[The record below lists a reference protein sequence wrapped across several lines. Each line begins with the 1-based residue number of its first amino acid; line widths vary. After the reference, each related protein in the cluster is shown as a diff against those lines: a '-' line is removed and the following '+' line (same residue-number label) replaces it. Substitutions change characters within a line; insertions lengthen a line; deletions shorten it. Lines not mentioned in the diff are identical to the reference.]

1 MAKDIPTVNNAILYD
16 PGSTAPAIRLDSP
29 QWSDWLETPGNTHF
43 SYALHNRAAG
53 YIDGFMT
60 VRKETRQRGGAYW
73 SAYRRRNGKLRK
85 IYIGRS
91 AALTQDKLESI
102 AMRLRDPPLLQE
114 NVTQRSRI
122 SIRIPEPT
130 AIISTPSNGHV

>member
-16 PGSTAPAIRLDSP
+16 SGCSASIRLDSP
-29 QWSDWLETPGNTHF
+29 QWVAWLEMPGNTRF
-43 SYALHNRAAG
+43 SYGLHNRAAG

-85 IYIGRS
+85 IYIGQS

-102 AMRLRDPPLLQE
+102 AMRLRDPPLPLI
-114 NVTQRSRI
+114 NVTQLARI
-122 SIRIPEPT
+122 SERKPEPT
-130 AIISTPSNGHV
+130 AINSTSSNGHF

>member
-16 PGSTAPAIRLDSP
+16 SGCSASIRLDSP
-29 QWSDWLETPGNTHF
+29 QWVAWLDVPDNVRF

-85 IYIGRS
+85 IYIGQS
-91 AALTQDKLESI
+91 AALTHDKLESI
-102 AMRLRDPPLLQE
+102 AMRLRDPPLTE
-114 NVTQRSRI
+114 ANVTKHLGI
-122 SIRIPEPT
+122 SMRNTEPA
-130 AIISTPSNGHV
+130 AINSTSTNGHF